1 MKKLCVNS
9 VKCIGCGA
17 CVGLDPEHFDF
28 SDAGL
33 SEAISQENLESVDL
47 QNAVEGCHTAAIE
60 LEEVVE
66 AGEPT
71 NNVVEFPTQNTE
83 ETEEKAA

>member
-1 MKKLCVNS
+1 MKKVQVNS

-28 SDAGL
+28 NDAGL
-33 SEAISQENLESVDL
+33 SEAISQENLDSADL
-47 QNAVEGCHTAAIE
+47 EQAKEGCPTAAIE
-60 LEEVVE
+60 IVE
-66 AGEPT
+66 DGEAQDAQA
-71 NNVVEFPTQNTE
+71 NVE

>member
-1 MKKLCVNS
+1 MKKVQVNS

-28 SDAGL
+28 NDAGL
-33 SEAISQENLESVDL
+33 SEAISQENLDSADL
-47 QNAVEGCHTAAIE
+47 EQAKEGCPTAAIE
-60 LEEVVE
+60 IVEDGEVQDAQE
-66 AGEPT
+66 
-71 NNVVEFPTQNTE
+71 NVE

>member
-28 SDAGL
+28 NDAGL

-47 QNAVEGCHTAAIE
+47 QGAVEGCPTAAIE
-60 LEEVVE
+60 LTEEVE
-66 AGEPT
+66 NGTTAD
-71 NNVVEFPTQNTE
+71 NVVEFPTQ
-83 ETEEKAA
+83 ETEEEAA

>member
-1 MKKLCVNS
+1 MKTLSVNS

-33 SEAISQENLESVDL
+33 SEAISQENLESEEL
-47 QNAVEGCHTAAIE
+47 QTAVEGCPTAAIE
-60 LEEVVE
+60 LKEEEEGQTTENVTEFQAQESVE
-66 AGEPT
+66 E
-71 NNVVEFPTQNTE
+71 
-83 ETEEKAA
+83 AA

>member
-1 MKKLCVNS
+1 MKKVQVNS

-28 SDAGL
+28 NDAGL
-33 SEAISQENLESVDL
+33 SEAISQENLDSADL
-47 QNAVEGCHTAAIE
+47 EQAKEGCPTAAIE
-60 LEEVVE
+60 IVE
-66 AGEPT
+66 DGEAQDAQE
-71 NNVVEFPTQNTE
+71 NVE

>member
-28 SDAGL
+28 NDAGL

-47 QNAVEGCHTAAIE
+47 QGAVEGCPTAAIE
-60 LEEVVE
+60 LADDDANNADANVEESVE
-66 AGEPT
+66 E
-71 NNVVEFPTQNTE
+71 
-83 ETEEKAA
+83 AA

>member
-1 MKKLCVNS
+1 MKKVEVNTI
-9 VKCIGCGA
+9 KCIGCGA

-33 SEAISQENLESVDL
+33 SEVISQENLDSADL
-47 QNAVEGCHTAAIE
+47 EQAKAGCPTAAIDIK
-60 LEEVVE
+60 EVE
-66 AGEPT
+66 GENTPD
-71 NNVVEFPTQNTE
+71 NKVVQFPTQNVE

>member
-1 MKKLCVNS
+1 MKKLSVNS

-33 SEAISQENLESVDL
+33 SEAISQENLESEEL
-47 QNAVEGCHTAAIE
+47 QTAVEGCPTAAIE
-60 LEEVVE
+60 LKEEEGQAKENVTEFQAQESVE
-66 AGEPT
+66 E
-71 NNVVEFPTQNTE
+71 
-83 ETEEKAA
+83 AA

>member
-1 MKKLCVNS
+1 MKKVCVNS

-33 SEAISQENLESVDL
+33 SEAISQENLESEAL
-47 QNAVEGCHTAAIE
+47 IQAKEGCPTAAIE
-60 LEEVVE
+60 ITEEVE
-66 AGEPT
+66 NGAT
-71 NNVVEFPTQNTE
+71 ADNVVEFPTQ
-83 ETEEKAA
+83 ETEEETAE

>member
-28 SDAGL
+28 NDAGL
-33 SEAISQENLESVDL
+33 SEAISQENLDSVDL
-47 QNAVEGCHTAAIE
+47 AGAVEGCPTAAIE
-60 LEEVVE
+60 LTDDE
-66 AGEPT
+66 
-71 NNVVEFPTQNTE
+71 TQNTNE
-83 ETEEKAA
+83 EEAAN